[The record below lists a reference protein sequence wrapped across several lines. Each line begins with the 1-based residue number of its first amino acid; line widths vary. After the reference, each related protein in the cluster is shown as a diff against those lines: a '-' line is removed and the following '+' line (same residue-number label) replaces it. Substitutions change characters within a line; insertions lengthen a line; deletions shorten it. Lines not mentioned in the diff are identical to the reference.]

1 MTDATAFERE
11 FYCLHRAV
19 EDAKVENLAKTM
31 LVHLYPFLERGDI
44 SGTDLCSGD
53 FKTVQRKY
61 DQLKFNETCT
71 VEEYYQKHKN
81 EYIKEVTGSE
91 PDKPHIKL
99 KCCPL
104 CGATDSVIH
113 VDKWKGVYI
122 KCSNCPMQ
130 VRIEPLHQD
139 PSVGN
144 YLEGLIEA
152 WNKRVDRDV

>member
-1 MTDATAFERE
+1 MTDATNFERE
-11 FYCLHRAV
+11 FYCLKRAA
-19 EDAKVENLAKTM
+19 EDVNSDEVKTA
-31 LVHLYPFLERGDI
+31 LDSLYPYLKRNI
-44 SGTDLCSGD
+44 SADDMCIGKE
-53 FKTVQRKY
+53 KTIQNLGGQTASYK
-61 DQLKFNETCT
+61 EPCT
-71 VEEYYQKHKN
+71 VEEFYQIHKD
-81 EYIKEVTGSE
+81 EYLKGITPSRLHIVL
-91 PDKPHIKL
+91 KP
-99 KCCPL
+99 CPL

-152 WNKRVDRDV
+152 WNKRVERDV